1 MNCSTSEKPVVAV
14 FMMNLGGPNSKEEV
28 TTFLE
33 RFFTDDTIIR
43 IPYKLGP
50 YIGRLRG
57 PYKVTKQY
65 EAIGGYS
72 PILDITRRQGE

>member
-1 MNCSTSEKPVVAV
+1 MKYNWSSTSSIEKPKVAV

-28 TTFLE
+28 ATFLE

-43 IPYKLGP
+43 IPFKMGP
-50 YIGRLRG
+50 YIGKLRG

-72 PILDITRRQGE
+72 PILAIT